1 MDIKIIADNKNNAHK
16 KSLNNNFSALTII
29 NNATNFKWGFP
40 LSNHGTSNK
49 ITEKQNI
56 VHKAILSL
64 NRVIKYIQ

>member
-49 ITEKQNI
+49 LLKNKILYIKQFYHLT
-56 VHKAILSL
+56 VL
-64 NRVIKYIQ
+64 